1 MEGEL
6 DGVKSEIARI
16 LSEKHGFLRENGLL
30 KDLSKENES
39 LKEENMR
46 MRVQIQELIKENGY
60 LGSPNSSQDNI
71 LPQLLDRSSPDGQEI
86 ETILQDQSAQENF
99 KLTATKN
106 IRMDE
111 TGKDE
116 QIR

>member
-1 MEGEL
+1 
-6 DGVKSEIARI
+6 
-16 LSEKHGFLRENGLL
+16 
-30 KDLSKENES
+30 
-39 LKEENMR
+39 
-46 MRVQIQELIKENGY
+46 MRVQIQKLIQENKY

-71 LPQLLDRSSPDGQEI
+71 QIQLLDRCSPDGQEI
-86 ETILQDQSAQENF
+86 ETVLQDQSSQENF
-99 KLTATKN
+99 KPTCTKN

>member
-1 MEGEL
+1 M
-6 DGVKSEIARI
+6 RI
-16 LSEKHGFLRENGLL
+16 LSEKDGFLRENGML
-30 KDLSKENES
+30 KDLSNKNES

-60 LGSPNSSQDNI
+60 LGSPNSSHDNI
-71 LPQLLDRSSPDGQEI
+71 LLQLLDRSSPDGQEI

-99 KLTATKN
+99 KPTATKN
-106 IRMDE
+106 IQMDE

>member
-6 DGVKSEIARI
+6 DGVKSEIVRI
-16 LSEKHGFLRENGLL
+16 LSEKDGFLRENGLL

-39 LKEENMR
+39 LKEENMQ
-46 MRVQIQELIKENGY
+46 MRVQIQELIEEKKW

-71 LPQLLDRSSPDGQEI
+71 LIQLLDRSSPDGQEI
-86 ETILQDQSAQENF
+86 ETVLQDQSAQENY
-99 KLTATKN
+99 KPIDTKSSQK
-106 IRMDE
+106 DE
-111 TGKDE
+111 SGKDE